1 MRIQIQACVG
11 NATGLCRVARE
22 ICSFLQK
29 KFLGRGKKNEEKS
42 KPSLMEMCSER
53 NAGVAT
59 QEFMSREIFPQ
70 GPMRG
75 KGKGGGLWGA

>member
-1 MRIQIQACVG
+1 M
-11 NATGLCRVARE
+11 E
-22 ICSFLQK
+22 I
-29 KFLGRGKKNEEKS
+29 
-42 KPSLMEMCSER
+42 CSER